1 MQNSNDAGDI
11 SEDVRNSLDGEGKL
25 NRSVLWGEKKR
36 LSAVVLPCLV
46 YFPILLRW

>member
-11 SEDVRNSLDGEGKL
+11 SEEECNSLDGEGKL
-25 NRSVLWGEKKR
+25 NRSVLWAEKNDY
-36 LSAVVLPCLV
+36 LQWFCHVSV